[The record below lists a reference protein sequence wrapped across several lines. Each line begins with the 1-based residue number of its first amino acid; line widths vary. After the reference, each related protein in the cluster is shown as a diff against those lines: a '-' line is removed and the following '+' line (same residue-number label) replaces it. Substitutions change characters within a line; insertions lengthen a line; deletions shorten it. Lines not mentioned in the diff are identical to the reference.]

1 MSGGPRM
8 KIAIALLAVVLTG
21 CAGGEPSDPTGARAT
36 TTATPASS
44 AQSRQKVPKV
54 VEMRLAEARDLLK
67 QQGFEVAEEDRTG
80 QGRQILE
87 GTNWVVVSQLP
98 EAEAEAPSGT
108 RVLLKV
114 RKPTDTSAGQEPPA
128 KGVVPNVVC
137 LDLQKAQDTLQ
148 AAGFY
153 LLGSEDATGRGR
165 QQVADRNWVVVS
177 QSAQAGSR
185 PDVKVKI
192 TLGAVKF
199 GEPTGGSGC
208 KS

>member
-1 MSGGPRM
+1 M
-8 KIAIALLAVVLTG
+8 KLAIALLACLLAACTG
-21 CAGGEPSDPTGARAT
+21 GTTTGAT
-36 TTATPASS
+36 PTTAPASS
-44 AQSRQKVPKV
+44 VQNVPNVVGMRLSEARELLKAQGHQV
-54 VEMRLAEARDLLK
+54 VE
-67 QQGFEVAEEDRTG
+67 EDETG
-80 QGRQILE
+80 QGRAVLE
-87 GTNWVVVSQLP
+87 PQNWVVVAQSPQ
-98 EAEAEAPSGT
+98 AGAPGGT
-108 RVLLKV
+108 QVSVKV
-114 RKPTDTSAGQEPPA
+114 RKPTDTGTSQAPA

-153 LLGSEDATGRGR
+153 LLGSEDATGQGR
-165 QQVADRNWVVVS
+165 QQVVDRNWVVVS

-185 PDVKVKI
+185 PEATAKI